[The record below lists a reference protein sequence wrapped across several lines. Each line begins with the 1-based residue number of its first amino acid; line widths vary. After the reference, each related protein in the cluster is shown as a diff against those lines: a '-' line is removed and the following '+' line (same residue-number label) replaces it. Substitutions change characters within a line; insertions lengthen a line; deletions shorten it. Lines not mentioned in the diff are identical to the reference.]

1 MLTAPC
7 CPPIPPT
14 IAAAT
19 ATATQYGWSE
29 AGWHRNYS
37 IGNVTVPPTT
47 EVRTPALDALVR
59 DGIELNRAY
68 SYKCCSPTRSAL
80 QSGRHPYRVNALNSA
95 AEISNKSDP
104 VSGFAGIPRNMTGI
118 ATKMAA
124 AGYRTSFFGKWGE

>member
-37 IGNVTVPPTT
+37 IGGVDVPATT

-59 DGIELNRAY
+59 EGIELDVVTLERVLAEFGLLQRWVAEMQQA
-68 SYKCCSPTRSAL
+68 SPTPACSQLRRS
-80 QSGRHPYRVNALNSA
+80 STP
-95 AEISNKSDP
+95 P
-104 VSGFAGIPRNMTGI
+104 P
-118 ATKMAA
+118 
-124 AGYRTSFFGKWGE
+124 